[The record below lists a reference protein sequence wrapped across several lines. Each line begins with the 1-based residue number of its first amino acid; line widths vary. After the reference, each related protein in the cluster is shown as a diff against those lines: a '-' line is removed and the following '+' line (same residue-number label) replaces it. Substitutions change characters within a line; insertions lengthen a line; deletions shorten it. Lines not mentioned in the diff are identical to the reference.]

1 MTDNIVEYCRQTS
14 PALIYLAVG
23 CSQKHHPREK
33 ATPQEYPPF
42 VASWPGR
49 KVCILVDPELESP
62 PYCFRD
68 VGMSETQE
76 EVYKNQFLVEH
87 GDVTF
92 FSVRRALH
100 IPHYNGQTIENQED
114 IRFIHALCAVA
125 CDLPSTKFIF
135 QCYSGAHIAGLFP
148 VEQFDGRLLR
158 NVLFDVCYGEGG
170 CFIDFSKIN
179 ILRDSKGDFIQP
191 TGRHLSEL
199 VTLGHREL
207 LLKELRSRKDDLG
220 YYIHRY
226 YCILRGTKEP
236 RDWCNPGVILNRM
249 RPLCRI
255 YNTPVKTNVGALQAL
270 LFEAL
275 VDYCIAGKIS
285 ISESNMEAIIDS
297 PDRYLDTLATIT
309 ASIG

>member
-1 MTDNIVEYCRQTS
+1 MTDNIVEYCRQTA

-191 TGRHLSEL
+191 AGRHLSEL

-255 YNTPVKTNVGALQAL
+255 YNTPLKTNVGALQAL